1 MSVWFGLAVGLILL
15 GLGGELLVRGAVA
28 AARRLGVSPLLIGL
42 TLVGFG
48 TSTPELVTSLQAAH
62 AGSPGIA
69 IGNVVGS
76 NIANILLVLGLTAA
90 IAPIVCDRRAVRR
103 DSIVLLAATAACVAA
118 LTTGELTRPMGLA
131 GLGLLA
137 AYVIWVW
144 LADRNRPELLDEQ
157 ATASLPRLPTAI
169 IVAIFG
175 IGLTIYGAD
184 LLVGNAI
191 SLARIAGVSDTV
203 IGLTI
208 VAVGTSAPE
217 LVTSV
222 IAAVRRQSEV
232 ALGNVIG
239 SNLYNM
245 LGILGVTAL
254 VRPISAPAS
263 IVEVDAWVMGLATIA
278 LVLLA
283 YGQGRIGRVAGLG
296 LLAAYA
302 GYATWLIV
310 TA

>member
-90 IAPIVCDRRAVRR
+90 IAPIVSDRRAVRR
-103 DSIVLLAATAACVAA
+103 DSVVLLVATAACVGA

-222 IAAVRRQSEV
+222 IAALRRQSDM

-283 YGQGRIGRVAGLG
+283 YGQGRIGRTAGLA
-296 LLAAYA
+296 LLSAYA

>member
-1 MSVWFGLAVGLILL
+1 MTVWFGLAVGLLLL

-28 AARRLGVSPLLIGL
+28 SAQRLGVSPLLIGL

-76 NIANILLVLGLTAA
+76 NISNILLVLGLTAV
-90 IAPIVCDRRAVRR
+90 IAPVVADRRAMRR
-103 DSIVLLAATAACVAA
+103 DGAVLLLMTGLCVAA
-118 LTTGELTRPMGLA
+118 LRTGELTRVMGIA
-131 GLGLLA
+131 GVALLLA
-137 AYVIWVW
+137 YIVWVW
-144 LADRNRPELLDEQ
+144 LADRNRPE
-157 ATASLPRLPTAI
+157 ATAAVP
-169 IVAIFG
+169 VASAPISIALVFAVVG

-191 SLARIAGVSDTV
+191 LLARAAGVSDTV
-203 IGLTI
+203 VGLTI

-217 LVTSV
+217 LVTSLV
-222 IAAVRRQSEV
+222 AALRRQSDV

-239 SNLYNM
+239 SNLYNL
-245 LGILGVTAL
+245 LGILGVTAV
-254 VRPISAPAS
+254 VRPITVPPS
-263 IVEVDAWVMGLATIA
+263 IMAVDVWVMGAATLA
-278 LVLLA
+278 LVILA
-283 YGQGRIGRVAGLG
+283 YKNGRVSRAAGLALTFGYG
-296 LLAAYA
+296 LYAA
-302 GYATWLIV
+302 WLIA